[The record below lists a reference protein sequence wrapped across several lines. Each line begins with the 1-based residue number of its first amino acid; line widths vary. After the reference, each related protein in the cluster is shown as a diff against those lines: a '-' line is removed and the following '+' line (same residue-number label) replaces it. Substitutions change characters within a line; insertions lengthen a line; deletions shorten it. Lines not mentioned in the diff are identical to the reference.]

1 MVSIGFR
8 DKWTGSQ
15 QVSPKNVGTDG
26 EEEDEFD
33 KRSISNKLTNI
44 LPTDE
49 KTENIHFS
57 FFNKDLQQII
67 LKFKTHAVITI
78 QRFFRTHLLH
88 RRNKRFKSLI
98 RSPLLSLASH
108 FFTELKV
115 FQFLLQK
122 SAKRIQKA
130 WKSHQLFSKSLKNS
144 PLRKLLA
151 HTVSVGS
158 KLRRI
163 QSMISTV
170 STNRTITSPESQS
183 AKTPD
188 KKKSSLLFNRR
199 STLTFHKRT
208 SSLPDVLKD
217 ILNDESENLSNDTI
231 PEIPVSAFDS
241 IPEIKAQESRS
252 FLMRKQSFKVRTRK
266 VRKMNLEELTRALAV
281 DEFRLGVKGNR
292 EEGKSSIPR
301 IDRQSRFWDC
311 VEQGEMRIKLEQE
324 YMRIMKGIESN

>member
-8 DKWTGSQ
+8 EKWIGSK

-26 EEEDEFD
+26 EEEEEFD
-33 KRSISNKLTNI
+33 KRSISGKLNKL
-44 LPTDE
+44 LLTDE

-67 LKFKTHAVITI
+67 LKFKTQAVLTI
-78 QRFFRTHLLH
+78 QRFFRTRLLH
-88 RRNKRFKSLI
+88 KRNKRFKSLLQ
-98 RSPLLSLASH
+98 SYLLPHASH

-115 FQFLLQK
+115 FLFLQQK
-122 SAKRIQKA
+122 SARLIQKA
-130 WKSHQLFSKSLKNS
+130 WRSHHNFSKSLKSS

-170 STNRTITSPESQS
+170 STNRTMASPECQS

-199 STLTFHKRT
+199 SVLTFHKRT

-252 FLMRKQSFKVRTRK
+252 FLMKKQSFKVRTRK
-266 VRKMNLEELTRALAV
+266 FRKMNLEELARALAV
-281 DEFRLGVKGNR
+281 DEFRFKTREVGVK
-292 EEGKSSIPR
+292 SCVPR
-301 IDRQSRFWDC
+301 IDGLSRFWI
-311 VEQGEMRIKLEQE
+311 GLEQE
-324 YMRIMKGIESN
+324 KMRNRLDEEYKEILKGIESN